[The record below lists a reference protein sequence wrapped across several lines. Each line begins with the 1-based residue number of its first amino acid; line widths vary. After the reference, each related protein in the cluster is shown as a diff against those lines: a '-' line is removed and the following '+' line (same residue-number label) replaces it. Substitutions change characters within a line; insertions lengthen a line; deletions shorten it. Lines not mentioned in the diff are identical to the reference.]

1 MPKADV
7 QRRGQMRVLQ
17 GSESGEARG
26 SAMRNQLWS
35 GGGSQ
40 REPDGGLQP
49 LRISR
54 GEVKT
59 IAEFELPWTVRQV
72 AQGLTTALMAE
83 QVQLQTWLLETN
95 NTVAP
100 R

>member
-1 MPKADV
+1 
-7 QRRGQMRVLQ
+7 MRVLQ

-26 SAMRNQLWS
+26 SAIRNQLWS
-35 GGGSQ
+35 GGGVTT
-40 REPDGGLQP
+40 GTGW
-49 LRISR
+49 RIAAAANFP

-59 IAEFELPWTVRQV
+59 IAEFELPGTVRQV
-72 AQGLTTALMAE
+72 AQGLTTALMAA